1 MWKNDVL
8 SICDKHNIECKV
20 IDKGL
25 VCTSTQTISMDT
37 KEAIKETV
45 PEGVSV
51 SFKVLREKIIQT
63 DEIINLR
70 VSLGRCKDFDD
81 LMKEL
86 F

>member
-1 MWKNDVL
+1 MWKNEVL
-8 SICDKHNIECKV
+8 SICDEHNIKCKIV
-20 IDKGL
+20 DKGL
-25 VCTSTQTISMDT
+25 VCTSTQIIPVDT

-63 DEIINLR
+63 DEIINLKI
-70 VSLGRCKDFDD
+70 SLGKAITFDD